1 MLDPL
6 RLGHSWRR
14 HKLAVCLAC
23 RATLRNPK
31 ASAHARQIARAQ
43 LRLTQENFA
52 RLLWAR
58 HLARFLRPVDSGE
71 TVERRPFTVADHAR
85 IFDAIHEGRASAEL
99 WRAKL
104 AKLRQA

>member
-1 MLDPL
+1 MT
-6 RLGHSWRR
+6 LGHSWRR
-14 HKLAVCLAC
+14 HKLARCLAC
-23 RATLRNPK
+23 RKTLDPK
-31 ASAHARQIARAQ
+31 TGASRHAKEIAWAQ

-58 HLARFLRPVDSGE
+58 HLARHLGTAVDSGE
-71 TVERRPFTVADHAR
+71 TVERPPFTVADHAR

-104 AKLRQA
+104 AKLRSA